1 MNNRYTIP
9 PQYHFDWPI
18 EMITIFK
25 EKIRNR
31 DYASLIDY
39 KKLNA
44 AAQLASPTPDHYY
57 PLLYSL
63 ALQDDQDEVNFFNDK
78 AVGGSLTMTSV
89 KIG

>member
-1 MNNRYTIP
+1 MNA
-9 PQYHFDWPI
+9 
-18 EMITIFK
+18 IFK

-44 AAQLASPTPDHYY
+44 ATQLAVPSLDHYY

-63 ALQDDQDEVNFFNDK
+63 ALQDNQDNLLFFNDK
-78 AVGGSLTMTSV
+78 AVGGYLTMTSV